1 MSNTETKP
9 KRPYF
14 RPTTLAQR
22 RLLFETHEATGDVAE
37 ACAKAHVG
45 RGTFYY
51 WRPRFEAGGYEALE
65 QERSRA
71 PHRTRIPPI
80 ASEIVEEVKAY
91 KQAHPE
97 AGYRTVAQRIR
108 QAHDWQLVI
117 GPSKVRLILIEAGLV
132 KSVPPLPAGEAEVT
146 VVHAPQAEQ
155 TVNIDLCVVPFSHEA
170 STELLSA
177 SLAAATQ
184 EDFSPSA
191 EANPDRTE
199 LSGPTVCRDRT
210 ELRRADERL

>member
-1 MSNTETKP
+1 MSNPESKP

-14 RPTTLAQR
+14 RPTTPAQR
-22 RLLFETHEATGDVAE
+22 RLLFETYEATGEVAE

-80 ASEIVEEVKAY
+80 KPEIVEEVVAY
-91 KQAHPE
+91 KRTHPE
-97 AGYRTVAQRIR
+97 AGYRTVAQRVR
-108 QAHDWQLVI
+108 QAHNWQAVI
-117 GPSKVRLILIEAGLV
+117 GPSKVRLILLEAGLV
-132 KSVPPLPAGEAEVT
+132 KPAGPPSKVEAEVT

-155 TVNIDLCVVPFSHEA
+155 TVNIDLCVVPISHEA
-170 STELLSA
+170 TAELVST
-177 SLAAATQ
+177 SLAAAAKGT
-184 EDFSPSA
+184 FSPGT
-191 EANPDRTE
+191 EASKP
-199 LSGPTVCRDRT
+199 
-210 ELRRADERL
+210 

>member
-1 MSNTETKP
+1 MSQTETKP

-14 RPTTLAQR
+14 RPTTAAQR
-22 RLLFETHEATGDVAE
+22 RLLFETYEATGDVGQ

-51 WRPRFEAGGYEALE
+51 WRPRFEAGGYEALD

-80 ASEIVEEVKAY
+80 GPQIVQEVIAY
-91 KQAHPE
+91 RQAHPE

-108 QAHDWQLVI
+108 QAHDWEPVI

-132 KSVPPLPAGEAEVT
+132 KPAQPEPKAVPTPT
-146 VVHAPQAEQ
+146 VVHAPEPDQ
-155 TVNIDLCVVPFSHEA
+155 TINIDLCVVPISHEA
-170 STELLSA
+170 SQEMISA
-177 SLAAATQ
+177 SLAAAA
-184 EDFSPSA
+184 EDFSPSDGA
-191 EANPDRTE
+191 SQP
-199 LSGPTVCRDRT
+199 
-210 ELRRADERL
+210 

>member
-1 MSNTETKP
+1 MRDPKNKA

-14 RPTTLAQR
+14 RPTTPAQR
-22 RLLFETHEATGDVAE
+22 RLLFETYEATDDVAQ

-80 ASEIVEEVKAY
+80 APEIVQEVIAY
-91 KQAHPE
+91 RQAHPE

-108 QAHDWQLVI
+108 QAHDWEPVI
-117 GPSKVRLILIEAGLV
+117 GASKVRLILIEAGLV
-132 KSVPPLPAGEAEVT
+132 KPAQPEPKAEPEPT
-146 VVHAPQAEQ
+146 VVHAPEPEQ
-155 TVNIDLCVVPFSHEA
+155 TLNIDLCVVPISHQA
-170 STELLSA
+170 I
-177 SLAAATQ
+177 Q
-184 EDFSPSA
+184 EMISVS
-191 EANPDRTE
+191 
-199 LSGPTVCRDRT
+199 
-210 ELRRADERL
+210 

>member
-1 MSNTETKP
+1 MNDTATKP

-14 RPTTLAQR
+14 RPTTPAQR
-22 RLLFETHEATGDVAE
+22 RLLFETYEATGDVAE

-51 WRPRFEAGGYEALE
+51 WRPRFEADGYAALE

-80 ASEIVEEVKAY
+80 APEIVAEVKAY

-97 AGYRTVAQRIR
+97 AGYRTVAQRVR
-108 QAHDWQLVI
+108 QAHDWQPVI

-132 KSVPPLPAGEAEVT
+132 KPVSPPPTAGAEVT
-146 VVHAPQAEQ
+146 VVHAPQPEQ
-155 TVNIDLCVVPFSHEA
+155 TVNIDLCVVPLSHDA
-170 STELLSA
+170 STALLSA
-177 SLAAATQ
+177 SLAAAAE

-191 EANPDRTE
+191 EANA
-199 LSGPTVCRDRT
+199 G
-210 ELRRADERL
+210 